1 MIRYPLPMDW
11 QNELAALEATDDDDG
26 LADLAAAAG
35 VATAYHEPVAP
46 EPRWHSVVAMLLLPV
61 TAVCV
66 VGIAFAV
73 LG

>member
-1 MIRYPLPMDW
+1 MIRYPTPMDW
-11 QNELAALEATDDDDG
+11 QNELAALEAIEDDDG

-46 EPRWHSVVAMLLLPV
+46 EPRQISAVAMLLLPA

-73 LG
+73 FG